1 MLKNLSVVLLVVA
14 VMALGIRNDIQQFQQ
29 TKLAL
34 TGPYL
39 EIVPGTSL
47 STLCQGWQQQGLL
60 SEWQCLQLKLASVL
74 QPKLRKLQAGVYSVK
89 PDLLFNQLALFRSGK
104 VAQFSL
110 MLREGETVAQSL
122 QQLSQAP
129 YLKNDVA
136 DVAALQALLQWPA
149 EWGTVPVNAEAL
161 FFPETYYYT
170 ANSKASQLYL
180 RAHKAL
186 LKQLDLAWQQRD
198 PALPLQ
204 SPYQLLT
211 LASII
216 EKETGQLAEKPL
228 IASVFINRLQQ
239 NMKLQ
244 TDPTVIYGLGD
255 RYQGDITRAHLKDPH
270 PYNTYVHFGLP
281 PGPIAMVSA
290 TSLQAAAKPQSSEMI
305 YFVAKGDGS
314 HQFSATLKQHNAA
327 VQQYIFGKKP

>member
-1 MLKNLSVVLLVVA
+1 MFRTFFVASLLLAVA
-14 VMALGIRNDIQQFQQ
+14 AFGVRNDIQQFQQ
-29 TKLAL
+29 SRLAL
-34 TGPYL
+34 SGPYL
-39 EIVPGTSL
+39 EITPGTSL
-47 STLCQGWQQQGLL
+47 STLCQRWQQQGLL
-60 SEWQCLQLKLASVL
+60 TGRQCWQLKLLSL
-74 QPKLRKLQAGVYSVK
+74 WQPELRQLQAGVYQVK
-89 PDLLFNQLALFRSGK
+89 PDLLLQQLALFRSGK
-104 VAQFSL
+104 VAQFSF

-122 QQLSQAP
+122 RQLASAP
-129 YLKNDVA
+129 YLQNDVA
-136 DVAALQALLQWPA
+136 DVAALKALVQWPA
-149 EWGTVPVNAEAL
+149 AWGVPPANVEAL

-170 ANSKASQLYL
+170 AHSKASQLYL

-186 LKQLDLAWQQRD
+186 LQRLDKAWQQRD
-198 PALPLQ
+198 PALPLE

-228 IASVFINRLQQ
+228 IASVFVNRLQQ
-239 NMKLQ
+239 KMKLQ

-270 PYNTYVHFGLP
+270 PYNTYVYFGLP

-290 TSLQAAAKPQSSEMI
+290 TSLQAAARPLLSEML